1 MGRAATLVARAGGA
15 ACGKLRPMIK
25 HRRLIALLSC
35 VTALGATG
43 IAVAADGATDIKVTA
58 APTLTP
64 GRTAPFDAAGVR
76 SIRRGKPIPAGYRLI
91 GQQVDITRGAKSAGA
106 ALTFR
111 CPQGKTLR
119 TFGIVG
125 NAGFS
130 ATNRNYPGHRQ
141 TTIVSFAPPT
151 LDHATGTVYAVCR

>member
-1 MGRAATLVARAGGA
+1 MLN
-15 ACGKLRPMIK
+15 
-25 HRRLIALLSC
+25 HRRLVAVLGC
-35 VTALGATG
+35 VAALGGAG
-43 IAVAADGATDIKVTA
+43 AGAAVAADGATDIKVSA
-58 APTLTP
+58 APTLGP
-64 GRTAPFDAAGVR
+64 GQRAPFDAPGVR
-76 SIRRGKPIPAGYRLI
+76 SIRRGKPIPSGYRLI

-111 CPQGKTLR
+111 CPGATTLR

-130 ATNRNYPGHRQ
+130 AVNRDYPGHRQ

-151 LDHATGTVYAVCR
+151 LDHAVGTVYAVCR

>member
-1 MGRAATLVARAGGA
+1 
-15 ACGKLRPMIK
+15 MIK
-25 HRRLIALLSC
+25 HRRLIAILSC
-35 VTALGATG
+35 VTALGAAG
-43 IAVAADGATDIKVTA
+43 AAVAADGATDIKVTA
-58 APTLTP
+58 APTLTA
-64 GRTAPFDAAGVR
+64 GQRAPFDAPGVR

-111 CPQGKTLR
+111 CPQGKSLR
-119 TFGIVG
+119 TFGLVG

-130 ATNRNYPGHRQ
+130 AVSRNYPGHRQ

-151 LDHATGTVYAVCR
+151 LDHAVGTVYAVCR

>member
-1 MGRAATLVARAGGA
+1 LVARERGA
-15 ACGKLRPMIK
+15 VRGKLRCMIT
-25 HRRLIALLSC
+25 HRRLIAILSC

-43 IAVAADGATDIKVTA
+43 VAVAADGATDIKVTA
-58 APTLTP
+58 APTLTA
-64 GRTAPFDAAGVR
+64 GQKAPFDAPGVR

-91 GQQVDITRGAKSAGA
+91 GQQVDITRGAKTAGA

-111 CPQGKTLR
+111 CPGTKTLR

-130 ATNRNYPGHRQ
+130 AVNRNYPGHRQ
-141 TTIVSFAPPT
+141 TQIVSFAPPT
-151 LDHATGTVYAVCR
+151 LDHAVGTVYAVCR

>member
-1 MGRAATLVARAGGA
+1 
-15 ACGKLRPMIK
+15 MIT
-25 HRRLIALLSC
+25 HRRLIAILSC

-43 IAVAADGATDIKVTA
+43 VAVAADGATDIKVTA
-58 APTLTP
+58 APTLTA
-64 GRTAPFDAAGVR
+64 GQKAPFDAPGVR

-91 GQQVDITRGAKSAGA
+91 GQQVEIARGARSAGA

-111 CPQGKTLR
+111 CPRGTTLR

-130 ATNRNYPGHRQ
+130 AVNRDYAGHRQ

-151 LDHATGTVYAVCR
+151 LAQATGTVYAVCR

>member
-1 MGRAATLVARAGGA
+1 LVARARGA
-15 ACGKLRPMIK
+15 VRGTLRRMIK
-25 HRRLIALLSC
+25 HRRTIAILSC
-35 VTALGATG
+35 VTALGAAG
-43 IAVAADGATDIKVTA
+43 AAVAADGATDIKVTA
-58 APTLTP
+58 APTLTA
-64 GRTAPFDAAGVR
+64 GQTAPFDAPGVK

-125 NAGFS
+125 NAGFT
-130 ATNRNYPGHRQ
+130 AVNRNYARHRQ

-151 LDHATGTVYAVCR
+151 LDHAVGTVYAVCR